1 MGASAILG
9 ECVIVRRRRKRT
21 RRGGRRKFNQSSGMR
36 RMSVHGMLLRCITAW
51 PRDVGTFIEGLAS
64 ARQDTEPRQALSSEL
79 GELLADDIEPASINL
94 LTKLRY
100 IFHSIFHP
108 TTPNIAIDTLPT
120 IHHKQ
125 PTTMARTARLSGLQ
139 RDVLSLYRRCL
150 RAARLKPTAN
160 RPNFEA
166 FARREFAR
174 YITLDKKD
182 FGAIEF
188 LLRKG
193 QKQLEVYEA
202 PGIRNIAG

>member
-1 MGASAILG
+1 MWGRSW
-9 ECVIVRRRRKRT
+9 RRPRKRKT
-21 RRGGRRKFNQSSGMR
+21 SRASPSAVVRDWGR
-36 RMSVHGMLLRCITAW
+36 
-51 PRDVGTFIEGLAS
+51 AS
-64 ARQDTEPRQALSSEL
+64 
-79 GELLADDIEPASINL
+79 ADDIEPASINL
-94 LTKLRY
+94 LNKSLVA
-100 IFHSIFHP
+100 FHP
-108 TTPNIAIDTLPT
+108 FLSLLSTTPNTTLNT
-120 IHHKQ
+120 SNHQHSNVN
-125 PTTMARTARLSGLQ
+125 TTMARTARLSGLQ

-174 YITLDKKD
+174 YISLDKKD

>member
-1 MGASAILG
+1 
-9 ECVIVRRRRKRT
+9 
-21 RRGGRRKFNQSSGMR
+21 
-36 RMSVHGMLLRCITAW
+36 
-51 PRDVGTFIEGLAS
+51 
-64 ARQDTEPRQALSSEL
+64 
-79 GELLADDIEPASINL
+79 
-94 LTKLRY
+94 
-100 IFHSIFHP
+100 
-108 TTPNIAIDTLPT
+108 
-120 IHHKQ
+120 
-125 PTTMARTARLSGLQ
+125 MARTARLSGLQ

-150 RAARLKPTAN
+150 RAARLKPSAN

-174 YITLDKKD
+174 YLPLDKKD

>member
-1 MGASAILG
+1 
-9 ECVIVRRRRKRT
+9 
-21 RRGGRRKFNQSSGMR
+21 
-36 RMSVHGMLLRCITAW
+36 MLLRSHCLPGPKMW
-51 PRDVGTFIEGLAS
+51 GRSWRPRKRKTTSLAKRC
-64 ARQDTEPRQALSSEL
+64 RQGPGAP
-79 GELLADDIEPASINL
+79 ADDIEPPLINL
-94 LTKLRY
+94 LTKLPLP
-100 IFHSIFHP
+100 FHLAFLSFPPATRNTSTYDSP
-108 TTPNIAIDTLPT
+108 TQNIS
-120 IHHKQ
+120 
-125 PTTMARTARLSGLQ
+125 TMARTARLSGLQ

-150 RAARLKPTAN
+150 RAARLKPAAN

-174 YITLDKKD
+174 YLPLDKKD

>member
-1 MGASAILG
+1 MWGRSW
-9 ECVIVRRRRKRT
+9 RPRKRKT
-21 RRGGRRKFNQSSGMR
+21 SS
-36 RMSVHGMLLRCITAW
+36 LAKRC
-51 PRDVGTFIEGLAS
+51 
-64 ARQDTEPRQALSSEL
+64 RQGL

-94 LTKLRY
+94 LTNSLLAFHLPFFAATPDIATQIYHESRY
-100 IFHSIFHP
+100 
-108 TTPNIAIDTLPT
+108 
-120 IHHKQ
+120 KQ
-125 PTTMARTARLSGLQ
+125 PTIMARAARLSGLQ

-174 YITLDKKD
+174 YISLDKKD